1 MSPLNDGLYSNQLV
15 PSSLIQETKP
25 RWRVLA
31 MYLLLLFI
39 CAPLV
44 VAQSTGSATLRGTIK
59 DQSGAVVPKASVTL
73 INEATKDER
82 KAQTSDGGIYV
93 FNAVSPGLYTLRV
106 ESSGFKT
113 AEQSNLSLSP
123 GDTRGVDIALSV
135 GAASETVTV
144 SATAETLQTETGAK
158 ENTITAKQI
167 DNLSIISRSSL
178 ELLRILPGVVAP
190 DQSALE
196 SVSFGGGANANSNY
210 NVNGMR
216 GVNNTVTVDGSRMMD
231 IGSNNGTIITANPD
245 MVQEVKVQSSNYAAE
260 HGSSAVNI
268 AVTTK
273 SGSNAYHGEVF
284 DYIRDHRFGAN
295 DRSNTQNRIE
305 RPKSQFN
312 YPGGNI
318 GGPFRIPGTSFNKN
332 RDKLFFFA
340 GFEYYYQRVDEGS
353 ALSVVPTLKQR
364 AGDFSELLGNT
375 GRNLNQGRTVNVPL
389 GCNAPGYVVGQPAP
403 NNNLAPCIDPL
414 GKALINLYP
423 APNYSEPTNRFNYVY
438 SVLRPIDRN
447 QFVTRW
453 DYNVSDKTKVYVRLA
468 REYEEQTWPRGFW
481 WNSSAYEL
489 PGQPSAQNIGRSA
502 VVNVTNLFSSTMTN
516 EVLFSGSKLKLDNDY
531 ANPSKVSYQ
540 SLNVPQLAINNP
552 KFKNTNPYAPIGII
566 DAWGGGIGGDLF
578 TAHGFPLFAYNDS
591 FAITDNLSKVAG
603 THTMK
608 FGAFIEQANKKQN
621 FNSDINIE
629 LGQWGQP
636 NGTGNNYGDLLV
648 GRPVQ
653 IGLGGDVGTG
663 NFRYYNYEF
672 YAQDNWKVRPSFSLE
687 YGLRVAFMP
696 LNIERN
702 RKAVIFDPTRYDARQ
717 GLFINNDTTRPNG
730 VLTAARGEIP
740 LGITDNPPPSLM
752 PRLNFAWDVG
762 GKQNWV
768 IRAGAG
774 LFFNR
779 VQGNYEYYS
788 LQQMPNSYRANIGHW
803 AQDGGL
809 TFGNLKNVDPFSAVA
824 NVNFTTRNPESIA
837 HPRVAN
843 LSMTIEKKLPLDN
856 IFTVAY
862 VGTQARHLPIRR
874 NANVVPLGRMLS
886 GTVGNA
892 NLSNPLHRSALDTAA
907 IKQFK
912 PFSAYDQI
920 TYMEFT
926 GTSSYHSLQST
937 LSRRAGKS
945 LEYFATYTFSKA
957 LGTTAVDETGAVV
970 DPLDVRGRSYGILP
984 FDRTHVFNLS
994 YNYNVPD
1001 LARGSMKNGFTSA
1014 LLNGWQ
1020 MSGITTFQSGNPIRL
1035 KFVGDIAQGSVG
1047 LAYFGSDAFNNGG
1060 NNAGPV
1066 GVVYR
1071 GDPRVNGGSKLGE
1084 RILDLN
1090 ALAIPGFGVSG
1101 PHQPSYYMRTPSRSN
1116 FDVSFFKNF
1125 KISEAKKF
1133 QFRTGFFNIF
1143 NQAYPTRVN
1152 VENANL
1158 SDIHLTLATTCNRRA
1173 DGVPNGIGGT
1183 RDGVC
1188 DPTGGYSFTQD
1199 TRDNFGKITTKR
1211 GRRIVEFAFKFYF

>member
-1 MSPLNDGLYSNQLV
+1 MLPLPNHLSQGRCRWQWLRLAVFVLLMSGAGPLA
-15 PSSLIQETKP
+15 
-25 RWRVLA
+25 LA
-31 MYLLLLFI
+31 
-39 CAPLV
+39 
-44 VAQSTGSATLRGTIK
+44 QTTGSATLRGTVK
-59 DQSGAVVPKASVTL
+59 DQSGAVVPKATVTL
-73 INEATKDER
+73 TNDATKDTR
-82 KAQTSDGGIYV
+82 KAQTSDAGIYV
-93 FNAVSPGLYTLRV
+93 FSAVNPGVYTLKV
-106 ESSGFKT
+106 ESAGFKT
-113 AEQSNLSLSP
+113 AEQANLSLSP
-123 GDTRGVDIALSV
+123 GDTRGVDISLTV

-190 DQSALE
+190 DQSQLE

-318 GGPFRIPGTSFNKN
+318 GGPVLI
-332 RDKLFFFA
+332 FFFA

-364 AGDFSELLGNT
+364 AGDFSEFLGLAKP
-375 GRNLNQGRTVNVPL
+375 RFNQGGPIRDNQ
-389 GCNAPGYVVGQPAP
+389 GNIIGDAGQYKIPGGFPGAGTNAP
-403 NNNLAPCIDPL
+403 NNNLAPYLDPL

-423 APNYSEPTNRFNYVY
+423 APNYTDPNNRFNYVY

-447 QFVTRW
+447 QFVSRI
-453 DYNVSDKTKVYVRLA
+453 DYNLSEKTKIYVRLA

-489 PGQPSAQNIGRSA
+489 PGQPAAQNLGRSA
-502 VVNVTNLFSSTMTN
+502 VVNITNLFSPTMTN

-531 ANPSKVSYQ
+531 SDPGKVSYQ
-540 SLNVPQLAINNP
+540 ALNLPQLAINNP
-552 KFKNTNPYAPIGII
+552 KFKNSNQYLPVGII

-578 TAHGFPLFAYNDS
+578 NAHGFPMFAYNDS
-591 FAITDNLSKVAG
+591 FAITDNLTKVAG
-603 THTMK
+603 SHTMK

-629 LGQWGQP
+629 LAQWGQP

-687 YGLRVAFMP
+687 YGLRVAYMP

-702 RKAVIFDPTRYDARQ
+702 NKAVIFDPTVYDPRQ

-730 VLTAARGEIP
+730 VLTAARGQIP
-740 LGITDNPPPSLM
+740 AGITENPPVSLM

-762 GKQNWV
+762 GKGSWV
-768 IRAGAG
+768 VRAGAG

-809 TFGNLKNVDPFSAVA
+809 TFGNLKNVDPFSAVS
-824 NVNFTTRNPESIA
+824 NVNFTSRNP
-837 HPRVAN
+837 
-843 LSMTIEKKLPLDN
+843 
-856 IFTVAY
+856 
-862 VGTQARHLPIRR
+862 
-874 NANVVPLGRMLS
+874 
-886 GTVGNA
+886 
-892 NLSNPLHRSALDTAA
+892 
-907 IKQFK
+907 
-912 PFSAYDQI
+912 
-920 TYMEFT
+920 
-926 GTSSYHSLQST
+926 
-937 LSRRAGKS
+937 
-945 LEYFATYTFSKA
+945 
-957 LGTTAVDETGAVV
+957 
-970 DPLDVRGRSYGILP
+970 
-984 FDRTHVFNLS
+984 
-994 YNYNVPD
+994 
-1001 LARGSMKNGFTSA
+1001 
-1014 LLNGWQ
+1014 
-1020 MSGITTFQSGNPIRL
+1020 
-1035 KFVGDIAQGSVG
+1035 
-1047 LAYFGSDAFNNGG
+1047 
-1060 NNAGPV
+1060 
-1066 GVVYR
+1066 
-1071 GDPRVNGGSKLGE
+1071 
-1084 RILDLN
+1084 
-1090 ALAIPGFGVSG
+1090 
-1101 PHQPSYYMRTPSRSN
+1101 
-1116 FDVSFFKNF
+1116 
-1125 KISEAKKF
+1125 
-1133 QFRTGFFNIF
+1133 
-1143 NQAYPTRVN
+1143 
-1152 VENANL
+1152 
-1158 SDIHLTLATTCNRRA
+1158 
-1173 DGVPNGIGGT
+1173 
-1183 RDGVC
+1183 
-1188 DPTGGYSFTQD
+1188 
-1199 TRDNFGKITTKR
+1199 
-1211 GRRIVEFAFKFYF
+1211 